1 MTSGTRA
8 TILSNSFKENG
19 HVFLLTTK
27 WPLSCSRVQETLTVL
42 VTDIGTQ
49 VKNHEVKCER

>member
-27 WPLSCSRVQETLTVL
+27 WPLSCLNFQETLTVL
-42 VTDIGTQ
+42 VANVGP
-49 VKNHEVKCER
+49 EVQTTR